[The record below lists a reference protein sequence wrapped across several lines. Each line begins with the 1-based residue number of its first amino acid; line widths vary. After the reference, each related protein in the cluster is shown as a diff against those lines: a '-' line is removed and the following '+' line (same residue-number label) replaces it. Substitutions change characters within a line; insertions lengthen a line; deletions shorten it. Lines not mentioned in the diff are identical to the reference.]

1 MGYLQKSFEEKYDEF
16 KKSVGNHTGN
26 LKGYYVADN

>member
-1 MGYLQKSFEEKYDEF
+1 MSVLQKSFEDRFEQF
-16 KKSVGNHTGN
+16 KSTLNPSSTN